1 MSESVVYDQIQI
13 FLDETKLLYEL
24 QSEFKVHFF
33 QTIHVDSFNITLF
46 AQESGQRSFFKYG
59 LTYSIESTR

>member
-46 AQESGQRSFFKYG
+46 A
-59 LTYSIESTR
+59 